1 MYSLNEYALS
11 YSYVSCN
18 VKGSKKK
25 NKSGLQTVEL
35 KEEGEHKRHSE
46 KRTLDRQRL
55 YGRRKRNC
63 FSEDV

>member
-1 MYSLNEYALS
+1 MCHAMLKA
-11 YSYVSCN
+11 V
-18 VKGSKKK
+18 KK